1 MAAALNRFI
10 SRASDKC
17 RPFFQLLHKGS
28 KFQWTPD
35 CDQALQQL
43 KRYLSSPPLLSTQT
57 HGEALYLY
65 LAVSDHAVSSVLLRE
80 ENSQ

>member
-17 RPFFQLLHKGS
+17 RSFFQLLHKVS
-28 KFQWTPD
+28 KFQWTTD

-43 KRYLSSPPLLSTQT
+43 KRYLSSPPLLSTPT
-57 HGEALYLY
+57 NGEALYLY
-65 LAVSDHAVSSVLLRE
+65 LAVSDHVVSSVLIRE
-80 ENSQ
+80 EDGQ